1 MSKEKEDSSKKNIK
15 PTKSPVKTKAFVTDE
30 RIKFVIGILITGF
43 ALYLLVACVA
53 YLFWWKTDHSLPDSD
68 IVSGA
73 DIAVKNWSGKSG
85 HFLAK
90 MIIGYGFGYGAFFIP
105 LIFGALGLYLLKFPK
120 IRPLKLIAKF
130 TFAAIILSLI
140 LGFLFGQAK
149 GYLIS
154 GPGGAQGY
162 LITRWLNAF
171 MGKVGTGIIVA
182 FITIS
187 YLIFALKVKPES
199 FGLRVPALLKFK
211 K

>member
-1 MSKEKEDSSKKNIK
+1 
-15 PTKSPVKTKAFVTDE
+15 
-30 RIKFVIGILITGF
+30 
-43 ALYLLVACVA
+43 
-53 YLFWWKTDHSLPDSD
+53 
-68 IVSGA
+68 
-73 DIAVKNWSGKSG
+73 
-85 HFLAK
+85 

-162 LITRWLNAF
+162 VVTRWMNAF
-171 MGKVGTGIIVA
+171 MGMIGTGVILV

-187 YLIFALKVKPES
+187 YLVFALRVKPQAFGVKLPS
-199 FGLRVPALLKFK
+199 FLKFTK
-211 K
+211 KPSNLDI